1 MTLPLASAR
10 KAIPAYIIL
19 RMPPR
24 NSALFTPNPIP
35 RLLVG
40 LRLDGA
46 AAFTRF
52 AHFRSATMLP
62 NDFAC
67 PAAHTLGRAVRWR
80 TPRTVRCYQAQ
91 PSIRELL
98 YKKSHE
104 RMHTRGPQ
112 VKVAL
117 GRFSPIVD
125 DGDRKL
131 SQRRVGLLFFLKCGV
146 KKLYCPVYAQLTGPS
161 LQCAVA

>member
-67 PAAHTLGRAVRWR
+67 PAAHTLGRAVVLGGFAALSGLIASLAQL
-80 TPRTVRCYQAQ
+80 PRN
-91 PSIRELL
+91 P
-98 YKKSHE
+98 
-104 RMHTRGPQ
+104 
-112 VKVAL
+112 
-117 GRFSPIVD
+117 
-125 DGDRKL
+125 RKL
-131 SQRRVGLLFFLKCGV
+131 RS
-146 KKLYCPVYAQLTGPS
+146 PS
-161 LQCAVA
+161 CVIEHVAR